1 MGLISLVVAG
11 FCELGFVV
19 LLKKSEGFRL
29 KSYGILSMIVM
40 GMSLY
45 LLSIAS
51 KTIPIGT
58 AYAIWAGIGA
68 SASVLW
74 GMIFFGE
81 SRSFKKIIFVTLIII
96 GVVGLKLTS
105 H

>member
-1 MGLISLVVAG
+1 MGFISLVVAG

-81 SRSFKKIIFVTLIII
+81 SRSFKKIIFVMLIII

>member
-19 LLKKSEGFRL
+19 LLKKSDGFKL
-29 KSYGILSMIVM
+29 KSYGIMSVLVM
-40 GMSLY
+40 GLSLY
-45 LLSIAS
+45 LLSLAS

-68 SASVLW
+68 STSVLW

-81 SRSFKKIIFVTLIII
+81 SRNVKKIIFITLIII